1 MKSSCRGLGNEL
13 KSDINSCDSWGCS
26 PWVSPRQPGRPV
38 RNVAETELS
47 DKVLFSEV
55 FH

>member
-13 KSDINSCDSWGCS
+13 KSDINSCDS
-26 PWVSPRQPGRPV
+26 WVSPRQPGRPV

-47 DKVLFSEV
+47 DKVLFNEM